1 MVRVV
6 DERLMTNDGK
16 RLITAY
22 GLSTDD
28 KPTRDVITG
37 SLFVEVNTGKVY
49 FFDEDSGTWLDSGGG
64 NG

>member
-22 GLSTDD
+22 GKSTDD

-37 SLFVEVNTGKVY
+37 SLFVEVDTGKVY

-64 NG
+64 NA